1 MKYLKAGVVAVMIL
15 AVSGTAGAVS
25 LKPGPAFFHAE
36 NWDMATIYVHDT
48 PGVYDPGDFTPW
60 DGVGVPPA
68 VPYKIVPKGA
78 EPNED
83 SWGVFRLR
91 EIIEGRIKP
100 DGYIAPDSP
109 TPYWRSG
116 DNNEEI
122 LGVFWGLQDTQV
134 TIKQDLSWEVTA
146 DNMHDN
152 MQLELWCMPAAGFGA
167 FYPPVA
173 GSAGRTAFNRY
184 AGWVDGTGTPLL
196 RGESGSYVYTS
207 NFASP
212 SLEGQTTMY
221 VKVDDTLASWQWNP
235 LLGKKDYFS
244 FAVPETDLYMSLQI
258 GNASLGD
265 WDAYSSDEGQ
275 AYVIPE
281 PLTMLG
287 VFVGVAGLVRY
298 GRRRL
303 R

>member
-146 DNMHDN
+146 DNM
-152 MQLELWCMPAAGFGA
+152 QLELWCMPAAGFGA

-212 SLEGQTTMY
+212 SLEGQTTISGIRSWARR
-221 VKVDDTLASWQWNP
+221 TTSASPSPRRTCICPCRSATRHWVTGMP
-235 LLGKKDYFS
+235 TAATRGR
-244 FAVPETDLYMSLQI
+244 PMSSPSRSRCWACSWALP
-258 GNASLGD
+258 G
-265 WDAYSSDEGQ
+265 W
-275 AYVIPE
+275 
-281 PLTMLG
+281 
-287 VFVGVAGLVRY
+287 
-298 GRRRL
+298 
-303 R
+303 

>member
-1 MKYLKAGVVAVMIL
+1 
-15 AVSGTAGAVS
+15 
-25 LKPGPAFFHAE
+25 
-36 NWDMATIYVHDT
+36 
-48 PGVYDPGDFTPW
+48 
-60 DGVGVPPA
+60 
-68 VPYKIVPKGA
+68 
-78 EPNED
+78 
-83 SWGVFRLR
+83 
-91 EIIEGRIKP
+91 
-100 DGYIAPDSP
+100 
-109 TPYWRSG
+109 
-116 DNNEEI
+116 
-122 LGVFWGLQDTQV
+122 
-134 TIKQDLSWEVTA
+134 
-146 DNMHDN
+146 
-152 MQLELWCMPAAGFGA
+152 
-167 FYPPVA
+167 
-173 GSAGRTAFNRY
+173 
-184 AGWVDGTGTPLL
+184 
-196 RGESGSYVYTS
+196 
-207 NFASP
+207 
-212 SLEGQTTMY
+212 MY

>member
-83 SWGVFRLR
+83 
-91 EIIEGRIKP
+91 EGRIKP

-146 DNMHDN
+146 DNM
-152 MQLELWCMPAAGFGA
+152 QLELWCMPAAGFGA

-184 AGWVDGTGTPLL
+184 AGWVAPHSKARPPCT
-196 RGESGSYVYTS
+196 
-207 NFASP
+207 
-212 SLEGQTTMY
+212 
-221 VKVDDTLASWQWNP
+221 
-235 LLGKKDYFS
+235 
-244 FAVPETDLYMSLQI
+244 
-258 GNASLGD
+258 
-265 WDAYSSDEGQ
+265 
-275 AYVIPE
+275 
-281 PLTMLG
+281 
-287 VFVGVAGLVRY
+287 
-298 GRRRL
+298 
-303 R
+303 